1 MQFQTIIQFIVG
13 CCVLAFFF
21 WVLIPNSKRGER
33 SRSGDPFI
41 DPDDTRQIALLVG
54 LKGGS
59 IPDAAVMRF
68 ALKRFEQEHGRRATT
83 RDIGIVLGLID
94 TID

>member
-1 MQFQTIIQFIVG
+1 MQFQTIVQVIVG
-13 CCVLAFFF
+13 CCAFAFFV
-21 WVLIPNSKRGER
+21 WLLIPK
-33 SRSGDPFI
+33 SRSYATGDTSEPFI

-54 LKGGS
+54 LRGGS

-68 ALKRFEQEHGRRATT
+68 ALQRFEQQHGRRATT

-94 TID
+94 SL

>member
-1 MQFQTIIQFIVG
+1 MQLQTIIQVG
-13 CCVLAFFF
+13 VACAVLAFFC
-21 WVLIPNSKRGER
+21 WMMIPNSPRG
-33 SRSGDPFI
+33 SDNKAGDPFI

-68 ALKRFEQEHGRRATT
+68 ALKRFEQQHGRRATT

-94 TID
+94 TL

>member
-1 MQFQTIIQFIVG
+1 MQIVIQVSVA
-13 CCVLAFFF
+13 CAALAFLV
-21 WVLIPNSKRGER
+21 WLMIPNSKRG
-33 SRSGDPFI
+33 STDKTGDSFI

-68 ALKRFEQEHGRRATT
+68 ALQRFEQQHGRRATT

-94 TID
+94 SI

>member
-1 MQFQTIIQFIVG
+1 MQILTIIQIIVG

-21 WVLIPNSKRGER
+21 WVLIPNAKSGGRDK
-33 SRSGDPFI
+33 SGDPFI
-41 DPDDTRQIALLVG
+41 DPDDTRQIALLIG
-54 LKGGS
+54 LKGGT

-68 ALKRFEQEHGRRATT
+68 ALQRFEQEHGRRATT

-94 TID
+94 TL

>member
-1 MQFQTIIQFIVG
+1 MPLQTIIQVIVG

-21 WVLIPNSKRGER
+21 WFMIPNSKR
-33 SRSGDPFI
+33 SRSMSGDIFI

-54 LKGGS
+54 LRGGS

-68 ALKRFEQEHGRRATT
+68 ALQRFEQQHGRRATT
-83 RDIGIVLGLID
+83 RDIGVVLGLID
-94 TID
+94 TL

>member
-1 MQFQTIIQFIVG
+1 MEVQSLIQVVVA
-13 CCVLAFFF
+13 CTALVFFF
-21 WVLIPNSKRGER
+21 WIMIPNSKQG
-33 SRSGDPFI
+33 SSGKAGDPFI

-54 LKGGS
+54 LRGGS

-68 ALKRFEQEHGRRATT
+68 ALDRFQKQYGRRATT

-94 TID
+94 SI

>member
-1 MQFQTIIQFIVG
+1 MQILTIIQIIVG
-13 CCVLAFFF
+13 GCVLAFFF
-21 WVLIPNSKRGER
+21 WVLIPNSKSGGRDKA
-33 SRSGDPFI
+33 GDPFI
-41 DPDDTRQIALLVG
+41 DPDDTRQIALLIG

-68 ALKRFEQEHGRRATT
+68 ALQRFEQEHGRRATT

-94 TID
+94 TL